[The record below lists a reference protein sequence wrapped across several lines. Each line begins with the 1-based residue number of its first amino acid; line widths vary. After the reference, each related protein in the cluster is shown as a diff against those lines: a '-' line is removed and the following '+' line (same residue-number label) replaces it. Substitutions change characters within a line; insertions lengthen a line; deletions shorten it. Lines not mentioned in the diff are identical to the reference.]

1 MGRSFVLTFPY
12 LPASLQNNC
21 QRLLWRGLFP
31 VAPIDRRIL
40 ELISWHTEQVSVIEF
55 VRECYRYRELIWAL
69 AMKELR
75 VRYKRSVLGFIWAL
89 LNPALL
95 MLVLTLVFGALM
107 RFSVPHYSIF
117 LLSMLLPWTFFSQSL
132 SYSVESIVSN
142 GELLKKVRVARLIF
156 PVAALVSNIINFLL
170 SMIPLFL
177 LVIGLRFPVH
187 WTWIYL
193 PIPMLGL
200 FLFTLGV
207 AFFLATANVFYRDV
221 SHIIQV
227 VLSAWFY
234 FCPIIYSLDFV
245 PARYRWFFRLNPLV
259 YVLNGF
265 RLSIYYG
272 LLPSWQSAVL
282 SLASGVGALA
292 LGFAVFRRY
301 EKSFVYYV

>member
-1 MGRSFVLTFPY
+1 L
-12 LPASLQNNC
+12 
-21 QRLLWRGLFP
+21 
-31 VAPIDRRIL
+31 I
-40 ELISWHTEQVSVIEF
+40 EL

-75 VRYKRSVLGFIWAL
+75 VRYKRSLLGFIWAL

-95 MLVLTLVFGALM
+95 MLVLTLVFGTLM
-107 RFSVPHYSIF
+107 GGRVPHYSIF

-132 SYSVESIVSN
+132 AYSVDSIVSN
-142 GELLKKVRVARLIF
+142 GELLKKVRVDKLVF
-156 PVAALVSNIINFLL
+156 PVSALVSNIVNFLL
-170 SMIPLFL
+170 SMVPLLL

-193 PIPMLGL
+193 PVPMLGL

-207 AFFLATANVFYRDV
+207 SLFLATANVFYRDV
-221 SHIIQV
+221 GHIIQV
-227 VLSAWFY
+227 ILSAWFY
-234 FCPIIYSLDFV
+234 FCPIIYSVEFV
-245 PARYRWFFRLNPLV
+245 PARYRWIFRLNPLL

-272 LLPSWQSAVL
+272 LLPSWQSALL
-282 SLASGVGALA
+282 SLGFGWATLA

-301 EKSFVYYV
+301 EKTFVYYV